1 MLVNLFFMAWCRINT
16 VFLFGLVSTVFDETS
31 FFWFI
36 AIIGSWIFVWHFF
49 WLVGLDVVLFLKVI
63 LMGSNAL
70 VLLLHP
76 EALVSHPLSL
86 FGQHHKFFRL
96 TWCFEILQQLNLYF
110 FKRST
115 SHVDPSQGSARLPMF
130 FAVVKISGVEG
141 ELLILFRWNSFFW
154 RVNSMDWCNI
164 YRNPQ

>member
-86 FGQHHKFFRL
+86 FGQHHNFFRL

-110 FKRST
+110 LRGQLAMLIHPKVRRGFPCS
-115 SHVDPSQGSARLPMF
+115 LPLWKS
-130 FAVVKISGVEG
+130 VVLRVSS
-141 ELLILFRWNSFFW
+141 SFF
-154 RVNSMDWCNI
+154 SGEI
-164 YRNPQ
+164 HFFGG

>member
-16 VFLFGLVSTVFDETS
+16 VFLFGLVSTVFDETC
-31 FFWFI
+31 FF
-36 AIIGSWIFVWHFF
+36 GSLQLLVPESLFDIFF

-110 FKRST
+110 LRGQLAMLIHPKVRRGFPCS
-115 SHVDPSQGSARLPMF
+115 LPLWKS
-130 FAVVKISGVEG
+130 VVLRVSS
-141 ELLILFRWNSFFW
+141 SFF
-154 RVNSMDWCNI
+154 SGEI
-164 YRNPQ
+164 HFFGG

>member
-1 MLVNLFFMAWCRINT
+1 MKLVFFGSLQLLVPESLFDI
-16 VFLFGLVSTVFDETS
+16 
-31 FFWFI
+31 
-36 AIIGSWIFVWHFF
+36 FF

-96 TWCFEILQQLNLYF
+96 T
-110 FKRST
+110 
-115 SHVDPSQGSARLPMF
+115 
-130 FAVVKISGVEG
+130 
-141 ELLILFRWNSFFW
+141 
-154 RVNSMDWCNI
+154 
-164 YRNPQ
+164 